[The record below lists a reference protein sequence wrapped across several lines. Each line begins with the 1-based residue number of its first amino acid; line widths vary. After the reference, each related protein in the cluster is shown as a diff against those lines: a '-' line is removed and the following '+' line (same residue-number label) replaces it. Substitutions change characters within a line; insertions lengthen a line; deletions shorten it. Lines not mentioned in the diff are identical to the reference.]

1 VRTVVA
7 KFIAVALLLIL
18 ACDTTLPAMLAGPES
33 NLPACCRRDGK
44 HHCAMMEM
52 LEQQQ
57 EDAGPSW
64 KTVAKKC
71 PLFPR
76 GTVALFADSSTPP
89 TSADF
94 AGSLSGASVIKV
106 QTEVLFHIS
115 HSRTRQKRGPPS
127 LV

>member
-1 VRTVVA
+1 VA
-7 KFIAVALLLIL
+7 KFIASALLVIL
-18 ACDTTLPAMLAGPES
+18 ACDTTLPALLAGPES

-44 HHCAMMEM
+44 HHCAMLEM
-52 LEQQQ
+52 LEKQQ
-57 EDAGPSW
+57 ENAGPSW

-71 PLFPR
+71 PLFPC
-76 GTVALFADSSTPP
+76 GTVAFFADPSTPP
-89 TSADF
+89 PLAGF
-94 AGSLSGASVIKV
+94 AGLLSGASIVKA